1 MHHDIDAGLEEG
13 DGEETFREVLQ
24 SIASF
29 KAERRHGAG
38 HDDGYLEVG
47 QRALEIGG
55 DDGIRTRGLCRD
67 SEPSNGTAMTYG
79 GALGAFSSV

>member
-47 QRALEIGG
+47 QRALEEKAALHHGVRAMS
-55 DDGIRTRGLCRD
+55 DDIALAL
-67 SEPSNGTAMTYG
+67 P
-79 GALGAFSSV
+79 GAWRLVLFPK